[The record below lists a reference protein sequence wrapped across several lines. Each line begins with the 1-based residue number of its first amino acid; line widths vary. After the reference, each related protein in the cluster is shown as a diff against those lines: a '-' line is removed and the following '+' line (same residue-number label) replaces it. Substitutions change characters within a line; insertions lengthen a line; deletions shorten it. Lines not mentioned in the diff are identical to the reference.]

1 MRMLLHKF
9 DSNLTHSIQAWPDW
23 VQPFMMVV
31 TSVGQPAVTLAI
43 AFAISALGLMRANV
57 PLVVSG
63 LVAAGTL
70 GVGTLLK
77 ILLHRDRPI
86 TDYVLMMRFET
97 FSFPSGHSL
106 GSMVSFGLLAYL
118 LWHFL
123 PHPWGLVL
131 IGVLTLLI
139 FFIGV
144 SRIYL
149 GAHYPSD
156 VLAGWLVGSVALV
169 IIIFVIQPKL

>member
-9 DSNLTHSIQAWPDW
+9 DSSLTHSILTWPDW
-23 VQPFMMVV
+23 VQPFMLVA
-31 TSVGQPAVTLAI
+31 TSIGQPLVTLTV
-43 AFAISALGLMRANV
+43 AFAISAVGLMRANV
-57 PLVVSG
+57 PLVISG
-63 LVAAGTL
+63 LTAAGTL
-70 GVGTLLK
+70 GIGTLLK

-86 TDYVLMMRFET
+86 TDYVLMMRYET

-123 PHPWGLVL
+123 PHPWGLVSAGIL
-131 IGVLTLLI
+131 ALLI
-139 FFIGV
+139 FSVGI

-156 VLAGWLVGSVALV
+156 VLAGWLLGSVALV